1 MQWPEKDGGDSNNY
15 GKFQLNKEQPF
26 GKTSVYS
33 SSLTLLHSFIPPNSK
48 VE

>member
-33 SSLTLLHSFIPPNSK
+33 SSSTLLLLHSFIPSK
-48 VE
+48 Q